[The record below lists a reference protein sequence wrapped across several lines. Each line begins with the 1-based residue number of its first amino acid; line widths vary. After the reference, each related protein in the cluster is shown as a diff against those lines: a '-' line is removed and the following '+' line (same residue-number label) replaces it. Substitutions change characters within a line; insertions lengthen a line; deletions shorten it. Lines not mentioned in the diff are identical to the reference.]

1 MVNPDFTEQEEA
13 REPEELPL
21 ELAEDLPLDLRD
33 ELSLETPPESLSV
46 EEDGEAPAAASTERG
61 TDAPTAESTLE
72 VRLDRLEESLTSG
85 LASLLEAFEGKL
97 AYDRHKD
104 QQIDRLHDELQEHK
118 KDLLARTTRPW
129 IHGLIRLHDDLGRTT
144 DALGEKP
151 PEELTAERF
160 FKTLAGFGDDLVL
173 LLERNGVHPFEV
185 AGRDFD
191 PRRQTTVRRVETDDP
206 GEVGRVAERVR
217 PGFEQG
223 TVVVQKERVAV
234 YVAAPPPADAPSDS
248 ESGADLETE
257 NDVEAGDTLQVTGT
271 SPISL
276 PTES

>member
-1 MVNPDFTEQEEA
+1 MVDPDVPEHEEA

-33 ELSLETPPESLSV
+33 ELSLETPPESVSV
-46 EEDGEAPAAASTERG
+46 EAEGEDPAAAP
-61 TDAPTAESTLE
+61 TDGEPSEPTVQATLE
-72 VRLDRLEESLTSG
+72 ARLERLEASLASG
-85 LASLLEAFEGKL
+85 LASILEAFEGKL

-129 IHGLIRLHDDLGRTT
+129 VHGLIRLHDDLGRTT
-144 DALGEKP
+144 DALAEKP

-160 FKTLAGFGDDLVL
+160 FKTLAGFGEDLVL
-173 LLERNGVHPFEV
+173 LLERNGVHPFE
-185 AGRDFD
+185 APGEDFD
-191 PRRQTTVRRVETDDP
+191 PRRQTTVRRVETDDL
-206 GEVGRVAERVR
+206 ERVGRIAERVR

-234 YVAAPPPADAPSDS
+234 YVAAPGATSDIPPQP
-248 ESGADLETE
+248 ES
-257 NDVEAGDTLQVTGT
+257 
-271 SPISL
+271 
-276 PTES
+276 